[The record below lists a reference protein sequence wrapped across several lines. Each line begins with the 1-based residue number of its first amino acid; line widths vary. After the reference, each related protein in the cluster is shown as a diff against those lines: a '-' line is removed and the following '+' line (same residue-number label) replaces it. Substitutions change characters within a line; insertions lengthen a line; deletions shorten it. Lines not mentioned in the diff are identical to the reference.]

1 MKKLHFA
8 IMIHAPVQRVWETV
22 TGKETYPKWTEP
34 FNPGSYY
41 QGDWSEG
48 SKMLFLGPDPKTG
61 KEGGMVS
68 RIAENRPYEFLSIEH
83 IGLMSDGVED
93 MTSEEVK
100 KWTPAFENY
109 TFKEMN
115 GDTEFLVDIDVA
127 DEYEQ
132 TFTEMWPNAL
142 EKLKEL
148 CEA

>member
-1 MKKLHFA
+1 
-8 IMIHAPVQRVWETV
+8 
-22 TGKETYPKWTEP
+22 
-34 FNPGSYY
+34 
-41 QGDWSEG
+41 
-48 SKMLFLGPDPKTG
+48 MLFLGPDPKTG

-68 RIAENRPYEFLSIEH
+68 RIAENRSYEFLSIEH

-115 GDTEFLVDIDVA
+115 GDTEFLVDTDVA

-132 TFTEMWPNAL
+132 VFTEMWPNAL